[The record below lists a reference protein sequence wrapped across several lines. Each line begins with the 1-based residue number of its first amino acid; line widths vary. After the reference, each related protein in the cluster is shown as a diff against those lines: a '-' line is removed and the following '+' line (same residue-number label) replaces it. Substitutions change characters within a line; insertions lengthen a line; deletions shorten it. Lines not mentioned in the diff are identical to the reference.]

1 MEVASGEYGHCV
13 DQLVA
18 AVEEGKCDKKQE
30 TLVISNDEG
39 QELKTIIS
47 TTDDTLNGM
56 SETIVENGND
66 SKVADQHHLKVEC
79 DNSLLGK
86 VKKFVK

>member
-1 MEVASGEYGHCV
+1 MSKETILIELGSQVI
-13 DQLVA
+13 
-18 AVEEGKCDKKQE
+18 CDKKQE

-56 SETIVENGND
+56 SETIVENGNE

-86 VKKFVK
+86 VQLRQFN